1 MTRIIY
7 ISILVSICYGCG
19 PSAQLTKQVNENTRA
34 ALDQKCKELKELFI
48 QKVKINERPL
58 RVLLKDDGRK
68 VKPKFIDD
76 DIKFPV
82 RVEIDDLY
90 VSGYSTGSLEFGF
103 LITAAQ
109 ANMEIPLREVTITA
123 NLMDENECRRISN
136 SICECYLSQKK
147 LSRLL
152 ANSNFNV
159 NGEDI
164 LHQSTFSI
172 KVKSIYSGVVTST
185 AQNTLSQTV
194 LYNCQWSESGYWSN
208 YTDGFLFDCNAY

>member
-1 MTRIIY
+1 MRILY
-7 ISILVSICYGCG
+7 FSILVSIWYGCG
-19 PSAQLTKQVNENTRA
+19 TSTQLSNQVNENTETT
-34 ALDQKCKELKELFI
+34 LDQKCKELKELFI
-48 QKVKINERPL
+48 QKVKINERPSKVL
-58 RVLLKDDGRK
+58 RKDDGRK

-82 RVEIDDLY
+82 RVEIDDSY
-90 VSGYSTGSLEFGF
+90 FSGYSMRSLEFSF

-109 ANMEIPLREVTITA
+109 VNMEIPLREVTIFV
-123 NLMDENECRRISN
+123 NLMDENDSRRVSN
-136 SICECYLSQKK
+136 SIWECYLSQKK

-172 KVKSIYSGVVTST
+172 KVRSIYEGVVTST
-185 AQNTLSQTV
+185 VQNTASQSV
-194 LYNCQWSESGYWSN
+194 MYNCQWSESGYWSN

>member
-1 MTRIIY
+1 MRLLY
-7 ISILVSICYGCG
+7 FFILVSIWYGCG
-19 PSAQLTKQVNENTRA
+19 PSTQLSKQVNENTGTT
-34 ALDQKCKELKELFI
+34 LDQKCKELKELFI
-48 QKVKINERPL
+48 QKVKINERPS
-58 RVLLKDDGRK
+58 RVLRKDDGRK

-82 RVEIDDLY
+82 RVEIDDSY
-90 VSGYSTGSLEFGF
+90 FSGYSIRSLEFSF

-109 ANMEIPLREVTITA
+109 VNMEIPLREVTIFV
-123 NLMDENECRRISN
+123 NLMDENDSRRVSN
-136 SICECYLSQKK
+136 SIWECYLSQKK

-172 KVKSIYSGVVTST
+172 KVRSIYEGVVTST
-185 AQNTLSQTV
+185 VQNTASQSMM
-194 LYNCQWSESGYWSN
+194 YNCQWSESGYWSN